1 MTADA
6 KPLTG
11 KLRAMD
17 YKTNDQ
23 SLSDGKNFFPENDLA
38 AFGDIAIQQGAEAPA
53 AIRIG
58 NAEFGSGG
66 ADAASFP
73 LMIPLRESPGLAIAG
88 NGGSGEAAC
97 RLMQLIALRLVSGV
111 RADVRRCRFLDM
123 IRFGGHFPYIAGLH
137 ETIVS
142 KHHFITDERDLDRL
156 LSELTET
163 AGTIIRTRLTYKF
176 QDLADYNR
184 NSGALEP
191 YHFLFIAD
199 FPAGFNRER
208 VEKLARIIQNGPKAG
223 IYVFLSY
230 TGGSVVD
237 GHSGLRDEIAEK
249 LVHRMPLL
257 MDMDSG
263 SCRLANIEGA
273 EKLNDL
279 FALKADGVHRPVPV
293 AAVESLI
300 QRLNRNCE
308 EEAEREGLQE
318 SGIRI
323 PIGKKGR
330 EIHYFTLGHGSN
342 NYHALV
348 GGQTGWG
355 KTVLLHAIIIRS
367 MERYAPEELELWL
380 MDYKEGTEFSAYQ
393 GHPNVAYL
401 SVENSVDQGIEIL
414 ERLQGVIA
422 ERGERF
428 KAENVSELTR
438 FNEKSGQKLPRILL
452 IIDEFQKLLEN
463 YKVSTRVNAL
473 LEDVAKRGR
482 SFGIHLLLCTQSL
495 KNSKLEQTTRN
506 QLGLRIVFK
515 LHKSECG
522 GFFDYNNEAPAA
534 LTQKGEA
541 IYNTDNGQPNAN
553 EKIMVDYID
562 ENEISGLIAE
572 KG

>member
-1 MTADA
+1 MTAGA
-6 KPLTG
+6 KPPTG

-17 YKTNDQ
+17 SKTDGQ
-23 SLSDGKNFFPENDLA
+23 SLSDGKDFFPENDLA
-38 AFGDIAIQQGAEAPA
+38 AFEDIAVQQSTAAPA

-58 NAEFGSGG
+58 NAEVGNGG
-66 ADAASFP
+66 VDAASFP
-73 LMIPLRESPGLAIAG
+73 LMIPLRESRGLAMAG
-88 NGGSGEAAC
+88 NGGSVEAAC
-97 RLMQLIALRLVSGV
+97 SLMQMIALRLVSGV
-111 RADVRRCRFLDM
+111 RADVRRFRFVDM
-123 IRFGGHFPYIAGLH
+123 SRFGGHFPYIAGLH
-137 ETIVS
+137 ESIVS
-142 KHHFITDERDLDRL
+142 KHHFITDGRDLDRL

-163 AGTIIRTRLTYKF
+163 AGTIIRTRLTYRY
-176 QDLADYNR
+176 QDLTDYNR
-184 NSGALEP
+184 HSGALEP

-199 FPAGFNRER
+199 FPAGFSRER
-208 VEKLARIIQNGPKAG
+208 VEKLARIVQNGDKAG

-230 TGGSVVD
+230 TGHPVVD
-237 GHSGLRDEIAEK
+237 GHSGLRDEIAEN
-249 LVHRMPLL
+249 LVQRMPLL
-257 MDMDSG
+257 TDVDSG

-279 FALKADGVHRPVPV
+279 FALKVDGVHRPVP
-293 AAVESLI
+293 AAAIESLI
-300 QRLNRNCE
+300 ERLNRGCRA
-308 EEAEREGLQE
+308 EAEQQGVQE

-323 PIGKKGR
+323 PIGKKGADV
-330 EIHYFTLGHGSN
+330 HYFTLGHGSN

-355 KTVLLHAIIIRS
+355 KTVLLHAIIVLS
-367 MERYAPEELELWL
+367 MERYALEELELWL
-380 MDYKEGTEFSAYQ
+380 MDYKEGTEFNVYRN
-393 GHPNVAYL
+393 HPNVTYL
-401 SVENSVDQGIEIL
+401 SVENSVEQGIEIL
-414 ERLQGVIA
+414 ERLQGVIV
-422 ERGERF
+422 ERGEIF
-428 KAENVSELTR
+428 KAVNVSEFTR
-438 FNEKSGQKLPRILL
+438 FNEKSDRKLPRILL

-534 LTQKGEA
+534 LTKKGEA
-541 IYNTDNGQPNAN
+541 IYNTDNGQPAAN
-553 EKIMVDYID
+553 ERIVVDYVD
-562 ENEISGLIAE
+562 EDEIAGLIAE

>member
-1 MTADA
+1 M
-6 KPLTG
+6 
-11 KLRAMD
+11 
-17 YKTNDQ
+17 
-23 SLSDGKNFFPENDLA
+23 
-38 AFGDIAIQQGAEAPA
+38 
-53 AIRIG
+53 
-58 NAEFGSGG
+58 
-66 ADAASFP
+66 
-73 LMIPLRESPGLAIAG
+73 
-88 NGGSGEAAC
+88 
-97 RLMQLIALRLVSGV
+97 
-111 RADVRRCRFLDM
+111 
-123 IRFGGHFPYIAGLH
+123 
-137 ETIVS
+137 
-142 KHHFITDERDLDRL
+142 DERDLDQM

-176 QDLADYNR
+176 RDLTDYNR
-184 NSGALEP
+184 HSGALEP
-191 YHFLFIAD
+191 YHFLFISD

-208 VEKLARIIQNGPKAG
+208 VEKLARIVQNGAKAG

-230 TGGSVVD
+230 TGEPAVD
-237 GHSGLRDEIAEK
+237 GYSGSRDEIAER

-257 MDMDSG
+257 MDVDSG

-273 EKLNDL
+273 EKLNGL
-279 FALKADGVHRPVPV
+279 FELKADGIHRPVPV

-300 QRLNRNCE
+300 ERLNRNGR
-308 EEAEREGLQE
+308 EEAEQQGLQE

-330 EIHYFTLGHGSN
+330 EPHDFTLGYGGN

-355 KTVLLHAIIIRS
+355 KTVLLHTIIVRS
-367 MERYAPEELELWL
+367 MKCYTPEELELWL
-380 MDYKEGTEFSAYQ
+380 MDYKEGTEFNVYRN
-393 GHPNVAYL
+393 HPNVTYL
-401 SVENSVDQGIEIL
+401 SVENSVDRGIEIL

-422 ERGERF
+422 ERGELF
-428 KAENVSELTR
+428 KAANVSELTR
-438 FNEKSGQKLPRILL
+438 FNDKSDRKLPRILL

-463 YKVSTRVNAL
+463 YKVSTRANAL

-482 SFGIHLLLCTQSL
+482 AFGIHLLLCTQSL

-534 LTQKGEA
+534 LTRKGEA
-541 IYNTDNGQPNAN
+541 IYNTDNGQPAAN

-562 ENEISGLIAE
+562 GGEISGLIGGASE
-572 KG
+572 P

>member
-1 MTADA
+1 
-6 KPLTG
+6 
-11 KLRAMD
+11 MD
-17 YKTNDQ
+17 SESDDRSLND
-23 SLSDGKNFFPENDLA
+23 GRYFFPENDLA
-38 AFGDIAIQQGAEAPA
+38 EFEDIAVQQGTEAPA

-58 NAEFGSGG
+58 SAEFGGDG
-66 ADAASFP
+66 EKPASFP
-73 LMIPLRESPGLAIAG
+73 LMIPLRESRGLAIAG

-97 RLMQLIALRLVSGV
+97 RLMQLIALRLVSGL
-111 RADVRRCRFLDM
+111 RADLRRCRFVDM
-123 IRFGGHFPYIAGLH
+123 TRFGGHFPYVSGLH
-137 ETIVS
+137 ETVVS
-142 KHHFITDERDLDRL
+142 KHSFITDERDLDRL
-156 LSELTET
+156 LPELTET
-163 AGTIIRTRLTYKF
+163 AGTIIRTRLTYRY
-176 QDLADYNR
+176 QDLTDYNR
-184 NSGALEP
+184 HSGALEP

-199 FPAGFNRER
+199 FPAGFNREK
-208 VEKLARIIQNGPKAG
+208 VEKLARIIQNGATTG

-230 TGGSVVD
+230 TGLPVIDS
-237 GHSGLRDEIAEK
+237 HSGLRDEIAEK
-249 LVHRMPLL
+249 LVHCMPLL
-257 MDMDSG
+257 MDVDSG

-279 FALKADGVHRPVPV
+279 FALKVDGVHRPVPV

-300 QRLNRNCE
+300 ERLNRNCRA
-308 EEAEREGLQE
+308 EAEQQGVQE

-323 PIGKKGR
+323 PIGKKGPDV
-330 EIHYFTLGHGSN
+330 HYFTLGHGSN

-348 GGQTGWG
+348 GGLTGWG
-355 KTVLLHAIIIRS
+355 KTVLLHAVIARS
-367 MERYAPEELELWL
+367 MAHYSPEELELWL
-380 MDYKEGTEFSAYQ
+380 MDYKEGTEFNIYR

-401 SVENSVDQGIEIL
+401 SVENSVEQGIEIL

-422 ERGERF
+422 ERGEMF

-438 FNEKSGQKLPRILL
+438 FNEKAERKLPRILL
-452 IIDEFQKLLEN
+452 IVDEFQKLLEN
-463 YKVSTRVNAL
+463 YKVSTKVNAL

-515 LHKSECG
+515 LYKSECG
-522 GFFDYNNEAPAA
+522 GFFDYNNEAPAG

-562 ENEISGLIAE
+562 ENEIAGLSCDNWWRIAG
-572 KG
+572 KK